1 VSLFEKTGRPKELDA
16 PSQETGLEKFSNASS
31 GIRSGE
37 LSLLSGFPP
46 CHFP

>member
-1 VSLFEKTGRPKELDA
+1 MGRFKDHDA
-16 PSQETGLEKFSNASS
+16 PSQETGLEKSSNASS

-37 LSLLSGFPP
+37 LNLFSGFPP